1 MNGNMTTIV
10 DMGQTGKNP
19 SKMISYTFAPLIFY
33 WILLTLL
40 VCTFNMDI
48 SESNSFSVDLNIST
62 FNCHG
67 LKSSMGYMTESVK
80 KHHITFVCEHWL
92 LPSDIYTVSDTFK
105 AMGKSA
111 YLRSSVDK
119 HTAWPPLRW
128 HWICM

>member
-1 MNGNMTTIV
+1 MIITATGITEQSRITLMNGNMTTIV

-67 LKSSMGYMTESVK
+67 LKSSMGYMTELVTTTNK
-80 KHHITFVCEHWL
+80 QTK
-92 LPSDIYTVSDTFK
+92 
-105 AMGKSA
+105 
-111 YLRSSVDK
+111 YLFIVDS
-119 HTAWPPLRW
+119 
-128 HWICM
+128 